1 MFTEMSEAEK
11 EDTQKLRVKRRKV
24 PASMMLNGKGTG

>member
-1 MFTEMSEAEK
+1 MSEAEK
-11 EDTQKLRVKRRKV
+11 EDTQKLRVKRLQV